1 MGSFTQ
7 SCCEKRPLW
16 GLLPWSWLVF
26 PPDQVCV
33 HLEDGSPSLIPSS
46 PSASF
51 STAGSSCSE
60 GTANLLPLPP
70 LVLESRAGPIHP
82 CCGTGSVLK
91 ASLRCTSQSPEE
103 WSGATVQQE
112 GLSCRCPKTSP
123 GRAQTRSGSHQSQ
136 TLYSFPLQGLQK
148 LLLLLVVWHGACW
161 HTQPSSPFVASDRG
175 NLTKLLPTPDRS
187 IIRQHWAADVV
198 SYEDL
203 LRN

>member
-1 MGSFTQ
+1 MELAGISTR
-7 SCCEKRPLW
+7 SGVCTSGRCLPLPHTILSQCF
-16 GLLPWSWLVF
+16 LLHSWLF
-26 PPDQVCV
+26 
-33 HLEDGSPSLIPSS
+33 LLRGR
-46 PSASF
+46 
-51 STAGSSCSE
+51 
-60 GTANLLPLPP
+60 TANLLPLPP

-91 ASLRCTSQSPEE
+91 ASLKCTSQSPEE

-112 GLSCRCPKTSP
+112 GLSCRCPETSP

-203 LRN
+203 LRS